1 MTPDLEA
8 SILRQ
13 SADDAEYVETC
24 REMQLALDEDWQ
36 IEARLRA
43 ETIPDFVIRKLSP
56 DWPRMAI
63 IARKEGGE
71 ELSLR
76 REQPLT
82 FEAVHKMSS
91 SLMRLAH
98 TYNLEWL
105 NWSEFDGHIY
115 RSLHRT
121 PLAWSFEG
129 PD

>member
-36 IEARLRA
+36 IEARLRG
-43 ETIPDFVIRKLSP
+43 ETIPDFVIRKLRP
-56 DWPRMAI
+56 EWPLMVI

-98 TYNLEWL
+98 TYGLEWL

-121 PLAWSFEG
+121 PLAWSSEW